1 MFDLKVTKTSSAVKV
16 NESLAKL
23 AKKQVYV
30 GIPESGAGRK
40 QGEINNAA
48 LMYIHTNGSPM
59 NNIPARP
66 VIEPAIEQP
75 ETKKLIVEQL
85 KDAAEAAF
93 EGDESAMD
101 ESLQKAGRLGAN
113 AAKRW
118 FTDSRN
124 GWPKNKPSTI
134 RNKLRKLPGTS
145 YADAMDILDSGG
157 DISSLDTPLIDS
169 GELRR
174 SITYVVGED
183 KK

>member
-1 MFDLKVTKTSSAVKV
+1 MFDLTVTKTSSALKV
-16 NESLAKL
+16 NETLAKL
-23 AKKQVYV
+23 ARKQVLV
-30 GIPESGAGRK
+30 GIPASNAKRK
-40 QGEINNAA
+40 GEAINNAE

-75 ETKKLIVEQL
+75 ETKKLITEQL
-85 KDAAEAAF
+85 KDAAEALF
-93 EGDESAMD
+93 DGDEAAMD
-101 ESLQKAGRLGAN
+101 ESLQLAGRLGAN

-124 GWPKNKPSTI
+124 GWPKNKPSTV
-134 RNKLRKLPGTS
+134 RNKLRKLRGTA
-145 YADAMDILDSGG
+145 YTEAMDILDSDG
-157 DISSLDTPLIDS
+157 DIMSIDTPLIDS

>member
-1 MFDLKVTKTSSAVKV
+1 MFDLKVTHTSSAAKV
-16 NESLAKL
+16 NEALKTL

-30 GIPESGAGRK
+30 GVPQQNASRK
-40 QGEINNAA
+40 DGTVNNAE

-59 NNIPARP
+59 RNIPARP
-66 VIEPAIEQP
+66 VIEPAIEADNN
-75 ETKKLIVEQL
+75 KKVITEQL
-85 KDAAEAAF
+85 RDAAEAALDGDA
-93 EGDESAMD
+93 EGMNA
-101 ESLQKAGRLGAN
+101 SLQKAGIAGSN

-134 RNKLRKLPGTS
+134 RNKIRKLRGTS
-145 YADAMDILDSGG
+145 YQDAMDILDSGG
-157 DISSLDTPLIDS
+157 DISSIDTPLIDT

-183 KK
+183 K